1 MQGGVTQLLH
11 AEAAAEE
18 IVLQARAEA
27 KQILMQA
34 RARAEEILSA
44 FVTAGSE
51 GEATRIREEVERE
64 KLLLLEGARRKV
76 EEMRMKAE
84 TREEEAVQCLLT
96 LLFETP

>member
-11 AEAAAEE
+11 AETAAEE

-51 GEATRIREEVERE
+51 GEATRIREELERE

-76 EEMRMKAE
+76 EEIRRKAE
-84 TREEEAVQCLLT
+84 TREEETVQCLLT

>member
-11 AEAAAEE
+11 AEAA
-18 IVLQARAEA
+18 
-27 KQILMQA
+27 
-34 RARAEEILSA
+34 AEEILSA

-76 EEMRMKAE
+76 EEIRRKAE
-84 TREEEAVQCLLT
+84 TREEETVQCLLT